1 MATFEHVE
9 IRGPWTATTIETYLD
24 SSKIPLRIAVSR
36 TLGPPIVLSVWFMR
50 SGDELVGA
58 TRPTSTLIK
67 CLERNPECGFEVA
80 SDTPPYRGVRG
91 SAGVLLDREKGSEV
105 LDHLLIR
112 YLGSTETPLSEKLR
126 MASKDEVAFRLQP
139 SLLVSWDYSDR
150 MATSLDPST
159 PATKH

>member
-1 MATFEHVE
+1 MVTFEHAE
-9 IRGPWTATTIETYLD
+9 IRGPWTATMIETYLD

-36 TLGPPIVLSVWFMR
+36 TLGPPIVLSVWFVR
-50 SGDELVGA
+50 SGDELIGA

-67 CLERNPECGFEVA
+67 CLERSPECGFEVA

-139 SLLVSWDYSDR
+139 SLLVSWDYSNR

-159 PATKH
+159 PATEH

>member
-1 MATFEHVE
+1 VATFENVE

-67 CLERNPECGFEVA
+67 CLERNSECGFEVA
-80 SDTPPYRGVRG
+80 GDTPPYRGVRG
-91 SAGVLLDREKGSEV
+91 SARVILDHENGSQV
-105 LDHLLIR
+105 LDQLLAR
-112 YLGSTETPLSEKLR
+112 YLGSTQTPLGNKLR
-126 MASKDEVAFRLQP
+126 ADAKDEVAFRLQP
-139 SLLVSWDYSDR
+139 SLFVSWDYGNR
-150 MATSLDPST
+150 MASSLDLSPS
-159 PATKH
+159 KNVR